1 MIILK
6 ALGRVFVA
14 LVLISMV
21 GVVVYMRYFHNP
33 DPNDPDNYA
42 AFIESFD
49 ISAYG
54 EPDYVGTGQRG
65 QDVLPLSCHAYYGLD
80 MSRDILKGAKS
91 VEFKLQWFDEYGCQ
105 REHYRIRNLDNGCWD
120 TRMDRSDPGGRGGK
134 YFSICSYTFRN
145 IWMMPDYGGG
155 GEDPRSFE
163 ELHAVRMQRLRSM
176 HLSIVRHWDGSDKI
190 VVYDLE
196 KKCPVGYYYDIVVDS
211 ELPDYLFDTED
222 VYSECEI

>member
-1 MIILK
+1 MRLSLR
-6 ALGRVFVA
+6 ALTYLRTVS
-14 LVLISMV
+14 LTMW
-21 GVVVYMRYFHNP
+21 
-33 DPNDPDNYA
+33 
-42 AFIESFD
+42 
-49 ISAYG
+49 
-54 EPDYVGTGQRG
+54 GTGQRG

-120 TRMDRSDPGGRGGK
+120 IRMDRSDPGGRGGK

-163 ELHAVRMQRLRSM
+163 ERHAVGMQQLRSM
-176 HLSIVRHWDGSDKI
+176 YLSIVRHWDGSDKI

-196 KKCPVGYYYDIVVDS
+196 KNVLWAIITTLLWTPSCRIICLTRRMFIQNVRFNLGV
-211 ELPDYLFDTED
+211 L
-222 VYSECEI
+222 